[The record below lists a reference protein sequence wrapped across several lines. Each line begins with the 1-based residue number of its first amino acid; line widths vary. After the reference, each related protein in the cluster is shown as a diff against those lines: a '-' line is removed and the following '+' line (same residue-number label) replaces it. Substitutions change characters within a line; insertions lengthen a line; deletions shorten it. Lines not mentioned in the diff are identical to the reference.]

1 MEPQLAH
8 TTINILVMG
17 ASGSGTTT
25 LGAALA
31 SALDGRHLDADD
43 YFWLPT
49 QPPYTERRPPDERRQ
64 MVMNAIATAPIA
76 IVSGCVRGWGHEV
89 ENAFDL
95 VVFLSV
101 DTSVRVARL
110 RARERRNLGY
120 VDEEFIAWAAQ
131 YEEGRLEG
139 RSRAR
144 QEAWLSTTS
153 CPILRLDG
161 EQAIDRQVTL
171 VMEALATFPERG

>member
-1 MEPQLAH
+1 M
-8 TTINILVMG
+8 TILITG

-31 SALDGRHLDADD
+31 STLGGRHLDVDD

-49 QPPYTERRPPDERRQ
+49 QPPYTERRPPDERQQ

-89 ENAFDL
+89 ESAFDL

-101 DTSVRVARL
+101 ETSVRVARL
-110 RARERRNLGY
+110 RERERRNLGY

-144 QEAWLSTTS
+144 QEAWLSSTS
-153 CPILRLDG
+153 CPILRLEG
-161 EQAIDRQVTL
+161 EQAIDRQVAL
-171 VMEALATFPERG
+171 VMQALGKRPEHE